1 MTDFVMVPPNDLAN
15 LIKKAVQ
22 EAIDE
27 DRKDRDSDKLL
38 NAKELCQLL
47 GIHLST
53 LNTWKAESK
62 IPFKRL
68 GKRIFFNKNEVLDSL
83 EDSNYYRIKELKQ

>member
-1 MTDFVMVPPNDLAN
+1 MTEFILTTPNQLSE
-15 LIKKAVQ
+15 LIKKSVQ
-22 EAIDE
+22 DVLEG

-38 NAKELCQLL
+38 DAKELCEFL

-53 LNTWKAESK
+53 LNKWKSESK

-68 GKRIFFNKNEVLDSL
+68 GKRVFFDKNEVLDAL
-83 EDSNYYRIKELKQ
+83 EDSNYSKMKELRR